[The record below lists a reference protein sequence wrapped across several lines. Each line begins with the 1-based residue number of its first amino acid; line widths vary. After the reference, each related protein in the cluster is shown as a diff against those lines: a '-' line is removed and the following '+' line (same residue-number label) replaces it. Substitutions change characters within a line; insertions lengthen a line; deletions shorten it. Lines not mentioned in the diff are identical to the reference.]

1 MRIVIVNCD
10 ASSRRKKRVGGVTEV
25 DAMVVAGYSME
36 KRLGDRTVW
45 KGGYRNGRRVLL
57 GHRIMRARTT
67 LEENDLSTVRKL

>member
-1 MRIVIVNCD
+1 
-10 ASSRRKKRVGGVTEV
+10 
-25 DAMVVAGYSME
+25 MVVAGYSME